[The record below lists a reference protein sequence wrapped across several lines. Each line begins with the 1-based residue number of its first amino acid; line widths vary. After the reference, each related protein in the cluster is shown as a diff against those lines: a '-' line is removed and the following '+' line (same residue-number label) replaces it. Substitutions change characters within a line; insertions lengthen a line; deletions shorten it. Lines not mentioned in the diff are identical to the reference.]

1 MAKIRY
7 YMDEHVSKAV
17 IRGLRHRGVD
27 VLSVAEADKL
37 GAKDHEH
44 LNFALAECRVIFT
57 QDDDFLQ
64 LAATGH
70 AHAGIVYAPQH
81 TAVKQIIQGLVLI
94 YQVLE
99 AEEMANHCEF
109 L

>member
-7 YMDEHVSKAV
+7 YLDEHVAKAV
-17 IRGLRHRGVD
+17 LHGLRHRGID
-27 VLSVAEADKL
+27 VLSVVEADKL
-37 GAKDHEH
+37 GAKDREH
-44 LNFALAECRVIFT
+44 LEFALTEQRVIFT

-64 LAATGH
+64 LAAKGH
-70 AHAGIVYAPQH
+70 SHAGIVYAAQH
-81 TAVKQIIQGLVLI
+81 TPIKQIIQGLVLI